1 MVLWV
6 VTAATDAH
14 DARLGRVQ
22 IMMLGCGGI
31 LGCNCGAHDSVRSM
45 VTAAHDAAWVVTAT
59 AGAHDARLVRCGW
72 W

>member
-31 LGCNCGAHDSVRSM
+31 LGCNCGAHDAVRLV
-45 VTAAHDAAWVVTAT
+45 VTEAADAHDACPA
-59 AGAHDARLVRCGW
+59 
-72 W
+72 

>member
-1 MVLWV
+1 M

-31 LGCNCGAHDSVRSM
+31 LGCDCGAHDAVRLV
-45 VTAAHDAAWVVTAT
+45 VTEAADAHDACPA
-59 AGAHDARLVRCGW
+59 
-72 W
+72 